1 MVKKLN
7 FQSNQKKG
15 NYKFDPNKKKR
26 LVEQAQNDAD
36 EDVEVKEGRVI
47 EALPAALFR
56 VKFDDDSGTLICFL
70 KGKIKVFKIKILVG
84 DKVLVELDPY
94 GGKGRI
100 VRRF

>member
-1 MVKKLN
+1 MN
-7 FQSNQKKG
+7 
-15 NYKFDPNKKKR
+15 NKKKENIENEEEG
-26 LVEQAQNDAD
+26 LEI
-36 EDVEVKEGRVI
+36 KEGRVV

-56 VKFDDDSGTLICFL
+56 VRFNDNSKELICFL

-100 VRRF
+100 VRRM

>member
-1 MVKKLN
+1 MN
-7 FQSNQKKG
+7 
-15 NYKFDPNKKKR
+15 NKKNNN
-26 LVEQAQNDAD
+26 LE
-36 EDVEVKEGRVI
+36 EDIDDGLEVKEGRVI

-56 VKFDDDSGTLICFL
+56 VKFNDGSKDLICFL

-100 VRRF
+100 VRRM

>member
-1 MVKKLN
+1 MNDEKV
-7 FQSNQKKG
+7 
-15 NYKFDPNKKKR
+15 
-26 LVEQAQNDAD
+26 VE
-36 EDVEVKEGRVI
+36 EVEEGLEVKSGRVI

-56 VKFDDDSGTLICFL
+56 VKFDDSPKDLICFL

-100 VRRF
+100 IRRM

>member
-1 MVKKLN
+1 MKI
-7 FQSNQKKG
+7 F
-15 NYKFDPNKKKR
+15 
-26 LVEQAQNDAD
+26 
-36 EDVEVKEGRVI
+36 

-56 VKFDDDSGTLICFL
+56 VKFTDGSGELICFL

-100 VRRF
+100 IRRM